1 MLILVRPNILKRWQK
16 AKTLG
21 IFAGLHVVFR
31 KQFTAMDLT
40 LILVLIVVLGFA
52 AVIVLLVK
60 RDRGRL
66 ETEQR
71 LTQFAETAEHLRSN
85 QAELS
90 AGLQQSQT
98 NVNERLEALSKRLG
112 DGLTQQTE
120 KTGGAL
126 KELHERLVVID
137 TAQKKIT
144 DLSEK
149 VVGLQDILSNKQA
162 RGAFGEIQLN
172 DLVRGVLPPSAF
184 EFQVTLSNGK
194 RADCLLKL
202 PNPPGPIA
210 IDSKFPLESYSA
222 LHDAKT
228 EIEIT
233 AAERAFSNDIKK
245 HIKDIAEKYILPGE
259 TSDSA
264 LMFLPSEAVY
274 AELQANFQDLV
285 QESFLRKVFIVSP
298 TTLWATLNT
307 IRAVLKDVRM
317 REQADVI
324 QSEVV
329 KMLRD
334 VERLDDRV
342 AKLQSHMGQADD
354 DLRKIRISTD
364 KVTKRGERI
373 TEIEIGEGGSA
384 DELETAPAQPRL
396 EDNN

>member
-1 MLILVRPNILKRWQK
+1 
-16 AKTLG
+16 
-21 IFAGLHVVFR
+21 
-31 KQFTAMDLT
+31 MDLT
-40 LILVLIVVLGFA
+40 LVLVVVAIIGFA
-52 AVIVLLVK
+52 AVILLLIK
-60 RDRGRL
+60 NDRSRL
-66 ETEQR
+66 ETEHR
-71 LTQFAETAEHLRSN
+71 MAQFAETAEHLRSN

-112 DGLTQQTE
+112 DGLTKQTE
-120 KTGGAL
+120 KTGATL
-126 KELHERLVVID
+126 KELHERLAVID

-144 DLSEK
+144 DLSEQ

-172 DLVRGVLPPSAF
+172 DLVSGILPPSSY
-184 EFQVTLSNGK
+184 EFQVTLSNNR

-202 PNPPGPIA
+202 PNPPGPIV
-210 IDSKFPLESYSA
+210 IDSKFPLESYRA
-222 LHDAKT
+222 LHNAKS
-228 EIEIT
+228 EIET
-233 AAERAFSNDIKK
+233 AAAERAFSTDIKK
-245 HIKDIAEKYILPGE
+245 HIKDIAEKYIIHGE

-274 AELQANFQDLV
+274 AELQANFQELV
-285 QESFLRKVFIVSP
+285 EESFLRKVFIVSP

-324 QSEVV
+324 QTEVG
-329 KMLRD
+329 KMLLD
-334 VERLDDRV
+334 VKRLDDRV

-364 KVTKRGERI
+364 KVTSRGERI
-373 TEIEIGEGGSA
+373 TEIEMGEQSEGKEIA
-384 DELETAPAQPRL
+384 PTAVPDSKTVIQ
-396 EDNN
+396 